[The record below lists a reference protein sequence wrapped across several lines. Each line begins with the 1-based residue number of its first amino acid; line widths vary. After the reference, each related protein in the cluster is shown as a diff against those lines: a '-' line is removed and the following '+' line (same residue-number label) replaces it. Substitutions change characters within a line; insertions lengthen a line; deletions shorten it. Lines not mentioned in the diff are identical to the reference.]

1 MLFRSTNATCNQF
14 LFLVASR
21 LRIPQPP
28 IQISI
33 TTDGNPQ
40 YLTALLKQ
48 FPASCI
54 DYGRRVKHH
63 AKNRL
68 AAVIREKVLGD
79 PEITSIS
86 TSVVEGYNNKIRQ
99 RISRFVRK
107 TASFSKTIGGHIR
120 AMDIFQFAS
129 NFIEPKNGMTP
140 AMREGIT
147 DRIWTW
153 KELLT
158 YHFSYN
164 LEHYQEPFVRSLYRP
179 RNRYNLIPY
188 LLVQACQSVFA
199 CSPSRSFS
207 MIQRLFLH
215 AILSLAD

>member
-1 MLFRSTNATCNQF
+1 MLIAYHTGKQTNATCNQF

-28 IQISI
+28 IRISI

-120 AMDIFQFAS
+120 AIDIFQFAS
-129 NFIEPKNGMTP
+129 NFIEPKKGMTP

-158 YHFSYN
+158 YHFQ
-164 LEHYQEPFVRSLYRP
+164 L
-179 RNRYNLIPY
+179 
-188 LLVQACQSVFA
+188 
-199 CSPSRSFS
+199 
-207 MIQRLFLH
+207 
-215 AILSLAD
+215 